1 MAGRK
6 NRGAWRKDWT
16 PNPNGQKPPFEPGN
30 DLAVTHGA
38 WSEAL
43 VSPAAEAVRAE
54 MQVSGPEY
62 LREPMF
68 GPAVRLVAADVARA
82 ERVAAYVDGL
92 PLEEQI
98 EPPKP
103 GTSAPVELAR
113 KMDAH
118 ALNGLSKLGLTPDS
132 AAKMTRQVAGT
143 QVDIA
148 RLMADIADEDA
159 GEDAADAV

>member
-1 MAGRK
+1 MAGRPR
-6 NRGAWRKDWT
+6 RGMLKANWQPR
-16 PNPNGQKPPFEPGN
+16 PPFEPGN
-30 DLAVTHGA
+30 DVNVTHGGY
-38 WSEAL
+38 SDAL
-43 VSPAAEAVRAE
+43 VAPEAERVRAE

-68 GPAVRLVAADVARA
+68 GPAVRLVASDVARA
-82 ERVAAYVDGL
+82 ERVAQYVDGL

-132 AAKMTRQVAGT
+132 AAKMTRQMTGS

-148 RLMADIADEDA
+148 KMMADIQEED
-159 GEDAADAV
+159 GTED